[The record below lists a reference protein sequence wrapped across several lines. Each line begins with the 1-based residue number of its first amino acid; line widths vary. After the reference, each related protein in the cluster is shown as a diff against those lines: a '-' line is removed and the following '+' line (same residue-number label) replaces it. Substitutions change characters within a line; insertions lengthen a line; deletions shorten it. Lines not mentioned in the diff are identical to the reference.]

1 MVVQNREVKIL
12 SLQEVEALYDQGKEA
27 MVGAYLKLQE
37 QIVDLMTRVAALEA
51 RVNQNSHNSD
61 KPPSSEGYAKPRPQS
76 QRKKTGRRPGG
87 QRGHSGTT
95 LERVEVADHV
105 VEHWPMCCEHCEA
118 ELSQAHA
125 HGYEVRQVHDLPPVK
140 LETTD
145 HRAMRVQCRWCG
157 HSTQAVFPANVQAR
171 VQYGSG
177 VMAFGV
183 YATAYQMLPIER
195 TCQMLEDLF
204 GRSISGG
211 TIMNWISGCARR
223 LAPTQAL
230 IKQAIRGSAVVHVD
244 ETGLRM
250 AGKLH
255 WLHSAGT
262 ERLTYYHV
270 DPNRAGQAFERVGIL
285 SDFLGTA
292 VHDALP
298 SYLRQDIQHA
308 LCNAHLLRELT
319 GLQEQTRQRWPAQLK
334 GVLIQ
339 MKDTVAK
346 AVARGAD
353 HLRSDVLA
361 RLEHDFDR
369 CVNRALQANPR
380 PKHSPNQRGR
390 PRASPARN
398 LAERLRHHKD
408 SVLRFLYDFQV
419 PFDNNLAERDL
430 RMSKVKQ
437 KVSGCFRSLEG
448 ARAFATIRG
457 YLSTARKQ
465 GYAAFAALRAFL
477 DDRPLQLVLG

>member
-1 MVVQNREVKIL
+1 MVTHNSGVKIL
-12 SLQEVEALYDQGKEA
+12 SAEEVEALYDQGKAA
-27 MVGAYLKLQE
+27 MVAAYLKLQD
-37 QIVDLMTRVAALEA
+37 QIVDLMTRMAALEA
-51 RVNQNSHNSD
+51 RVNQNSQNSH
-61 KPPSSEGYAKPRPQS
+61 KPPSSEGYAKPSPQS
-76 QRKKTGRRPGG
+76 QRKKTGRRQGG
-87 QRGHSGTT
+87 QRGHRGTT

-105 VEHWPMCCEHCEA
+105 VEHWPMCCEHC
-118 ELSQAHA
+118 QAGLTQTHA
-125 HGYEVRQVHDLPPVK
+125 QGYEVRQVHDLPPVK
-140 LETTD
+140 IETTD

-157 HSTQAVFPANVQAR
+157 HSTQAAFPANVQSR

-195 TCQMLEDLF
+195 TCELLEDLF

-211 TIMNWISGCARR
+211 TIMNWISASARR

-244 ETGLRM
+244 ETGLRV

-270 DPNRAGQAFERVGIL
+270 DTNRAGQAFERVGIL
-285 SDFLGTA
+285 PDFTGTA

-298 SYLRQDIQHA
+298 SYLRQDVRHA

-339 MKDTVAK
+339 MKDAVAK

-353 HLRSDVLA
+353 HLPSDILA
-361 RLEHDFDR
+361 RLERDFDR
-369 CVNRALQANPR
+369 CVNRALRANPR
-380 PKHSPNQRGR
+380 PKHSPTQRGR

-398 LAERLRHHKD
+398 LAERLLHHKD
-408 SVLRFLYDFQV
+408 SVLRFLHDVHV

-437 KVSGCFRSLEG
+437 KVSGCFRSLDG
-448 ARAFATIRG
+448 ARAFAAIRG
-457 YLSTARKQ
+457 YISTVAKQ
-465 GYAAFAALRAFL
+465 GHAPFAALRAFF
-477 DDRPLQLVLG
+477 DDRPVQLVLG